1 MKQKRNKTRVRASVI
16 SVVVVS
22 MMMISGT
29 ALAHSTTELDGPS
42 PAIWLSD
49 PDGVDGDS
57 GIEQGDPV
65 VGSSGKATIKGH
77 HAKIKVKAKG
87 LEPGHAYT
95 MWVVYFNDQKICID
109 GCNGEDFAAA
119 GGGVIWGAG
128 KVANHHGNA
137 TFKAK
142 LTTGDGAG
150 YVGDTPP
157 PPFAFAAYEAGP
169 DNEFHVV
176 IRSHGPRIHGLVHEQ
191 LTTYG
196 GGCEVNVGPRPEQ
209 IGDFPVPSAPGEC
222 GDVQLYAFK

>member
-1 MKQKRNKTRVRASVI
+1 MKKKRHTIRMRLGIFA
-16 SVVVVS
+16 VVVLGV
-22 MMMISGT
+22 MMISGA
-29 ALAHSTTELDGPS
+29 ALAHGTELDGPD

-65 VGSSGKATIKGH
+65 AGSSGTATVRGH
-77 HAKIKVKAKG
+77 HATIRVKATG
-87 LEPGHAYT
+87 LVPGHAYT
-95 MWVVYFNDQKICID
+95 LWVVYFNDQKLCID
-109 GCNGEDFAAA
+109 GCNGPDFAAA

-137 TFKAK
+137 TFTAN

-150 YVGDTPP
+150 YVGDAPP
-157 PPFAFAAYEAGP
+157 PPYAVTAFEAGL

-176 IRSHGPRIHGLVHEQ
+176 VRSHGPQIDGLVHEQ
-191 LTTYG
+191 LTTFG
-196 GGCEVNVGPRPEQ
+196 GGCEIGVGPKPEQ

-222 GDVQLYAFK
+222 GNVQLYGFK